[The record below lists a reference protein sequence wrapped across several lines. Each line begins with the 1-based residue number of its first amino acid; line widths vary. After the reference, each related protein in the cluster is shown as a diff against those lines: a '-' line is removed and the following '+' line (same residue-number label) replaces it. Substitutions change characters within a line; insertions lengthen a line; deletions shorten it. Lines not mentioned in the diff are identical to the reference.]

1 MNKLIP
7 AIIIL
12 GLSFM
17 VPGCKGKTE
26 GEKAMEKMALDMQ
39 KAKERRKKNIGKLPD
54 VDYFK

>member
-26 GEKAMEKMALDMQ
+26 GEKALEEAALAQ
-39 KAKERRKKNIGKLPD
+39 KKADARQKRTIGKLRK
-54 VDYFK
+54 VDW